1 MPTADFMCLDGE
13 IVRYPDA
20 RIHAFSGVVKYG
32 CSVFEGIRAY
42 WSEAERELFVF
53 RLAEHLERLRFGM
66 KLMRYAEVYPSDY
79 LAACVL
85 RTLRANDLREN

>member
-32 CSVFEGIRAY
+32 CGVFEGIRAY
-42 WSEAERELFVF
+42 WNERSASSSSSAW
-53 RLAEHLERLRFGM
+53 R
-66 KLMRYAEVYPSDY
+66 SISS
-79 LAACVL
+79 AC
-85 RTLRANDLREN
+85 ASA